1 MKSFIANNAPEIT
14 LPLWNHVLDKEEYE
28 ALKAHL
34 HNTPL
39 NELDS
44 RDVTLFYAGW
54 WRHEYDGDAPS
65 KERVFKALG
74 DPRSFRWDTEGFY
87 KLAKQGVIRLGVPWI
102 RTQKQKTYY
111 FRTLLLQGGIPL
123 NHIIHSGYGDQYTRF
138 LKKLI
143 ERKPES
149 ILDFQYDN
157 EVTRLLPKSSRNEG
171 VYLSC
176 LDVVEAIWSGEEKK
190 YEKIFQTAGNGKGS
204 KIAKELQKYKTEVE
218 QRQKT
223 GVRKRRQFKITWQL
237 DKDSNAIQ
245 LIFTSFSRKIHVDDF
260 RELLGVKKEP
270 LQNTYHLLAGEAYAK
285 FERNSAYFRADEA
298 PEPVNWDG
306 EAVRPSITILSDDEE
321 HEYPLTA
328 SLTADYPKLEEPSL
342 WTPGGDE
349 HLWHLH
355 KGKSY
360 GKKEKA
366 AVLAPAD
373 WQTDQEPTGSL
384 SIAGQDLRWY
394 EFEGTLTFTHT
405 EEEPLTFQTNKP
417 EFDWFVTE
425 EKPKWL
431 HKASMPV
438 VQGKLPS
445 ITVLDTEGE
454 KKKPRRKQLR
464 PYKNPIWKKWDKRNL
479 EIGCM
484 EYKIEYEGSE
494 EMGVFFNLGEFLL
507 HTNSRSPETG
517 SIRTFGQDE
526 LNFFLKPDEHLEV
539 QRQEDKTKVTLKDLR
554 KSPLR
559 LKASIQRKDQ
569 ARGLQIELNLP
580 FKGVRILDNKGNVL
594 DPENDTLLL
603 SDFDAK
609 GYTIQTPRVSRT
621 AENQPS
627 YSIQFRNTQNTQIKV
642 RKQLA
647 SGSIPLQKHRELVE
661 ELFRIADSMSKDTV
675 VELAFCENHPK
686 DDRYDKKLATYTV
699 KNFNQTI
706 DCEGTGSAFVVRPK
720 NPNAPRVGL
729 SLVAIPLDCDPKE
742 IEALPLHESE
752 AQKGSYVLPEGTS
765 ERLVNFLVTTF
776 GNEDENL
783 SLLPTFATR
792 NQDNFYEPKE
802 KRLART
808 QKYLLLE
815 EPDGKYWQRLL
826 RYFKLC
832 DQLDLPFSAFDVCR
846 AATSHPET
854 VARLFC
860 FLAAHSEKPKRFL
873 YRLCPRLQDELGF
886 YFHWAGKTHWDEAK
900 SWLASVYGKDM
911 LLLLDQNIEKLFA
924 DNEPKESFEQV
935 KAQVLE
941 GKLIPNPYFSVNQ
954 EKQKVRQHLGIRVL
968 NELPRRHAK
977 IPKNYWSVLPV
988 DSEPHKIWALLIAPL
1003 AVALSISGKEEP
1015 ENGKTIWG
1023 LDEESVQIR
1032 RNIRYAKWL
1041 APEWYASALLF
1052 CLYKLQNQ

>member
-1 MKSFIANNAPEIT
+1 MSAFITRHHSEIT
-14 LPLWNHVLDKEEYE
+14 LPLWNHVLDKADYE

-65 KERVFKALG
+65 KERVFNDLG
-74 DPRSFRWDTEGFY
+74 EHPAPKLNADNFY
-87 KLAKQGVIRLGVPWI
+87 ELAKRGTIRLGVPWI
-102 RTQKQKTYY
+102 SNKKTYY

-123 NHIIHSGYGDQYTRF
+123 NHIIHSGYSQYTRF
-138 LKKLI
+138 LKKLV
-143 ERKPES
+143 ERRPES
-149 ILDFQYDN
+149 ILDFQHDN
-157 EVTRLLPKSSRNEG
+157 EVTGLLPKSSRNEG

-190 YEKIFQTAGNGKGS
+190 YEKIFQTAGGGKGS
-204 KIAKELQKYKTEVE
+204 TIAKELQKYKAEVE

-223 GVRKRRQFKITWQL
+223 GVRKRKQFKITWQL
-237 DKDSNAIQ
+237 DTVNKLIQ
-245 LIFTSFSRKIHVDDF
+245 LIFTEFSRKVPKAEF
-260 RELLGVKKEP
+260 SELLGIKEAE
-270 LQNTYHLLAGEAYAK
+270 LQNTYHLLAGEAYAR
-285 FERNSAYFRADEA
+285 FERNGAYFRADEA
-298 PEPVNWDG
+298 PEPVSWDE
-306 EAVRPSITILSDDEE
+306 EAVRPNILFLSDDEE
-321 HEYPLTA
+321 HEYPLNA

-355 KGKSY
+355 KGKSCR
-360 GKKEKA
+360 KENA
-366 AVLAPAD
+366 AVLAPVS
-373 WQTDQEPTGSL
+373 WHTDQEPTGSL
-384 SIAGQDLRWY
+384 SIAGQDLHWY
-394 EFEGTLTFTHT
+394 EFEGALTFSHA
-405 EEEPLTFQTNKP
+405 EEDSLTFQTDKP

-425 EKPKWL
+425 DKPTWL
-431 HKASMPV
+431 YKANMPV

-454 KKKPRRKQLR
+454 KKKPRQKQLR
-464 PYKNPIWKKWDKRNL
+464 PYKSPIWKKWDKRNL

-484 EYKIEYEGSE
+484 EYKIEYNDSAETGL
-494 EMGVFFNLGEFLL
+494 FFNLGELL
-507 HTNSRSPETG
+507 LTTSSKSPETG
-517 SIRTFGQDE
+517 NIRTFGQDE

-539 QRQEDKTKVTLKDLR
+539 QRQEGKTKVTLKDLR

-621 AENQPS
+621 AKNQPS

-647 SGSIPLQKHRELVE
+647 SGSVPLQKYRELVE
-661 ELFRIADSMSKDTV
+661 ELFRISDSMGRDTA
-675 VELAFCENHPK
+675 VEMVFYEDHPE
-686 DDRYDKKLATYTV
+686 DDRCDKRLATYTV

-706 DCEGTGSAFVVRPK
+706 DYEGTGSAFVVRPK

-765 ERLVNFLVTTF
+765 ERLVNFLVTTSD
-776 GNEDENL
+776 NEDENL

-792 NQDNFYEPKE
+792 NQDNLYESKE

-826 RYFKLC
+826 GYVNLC
-832 DQLDLPFSAFDVCR
+832 DRLGLPFSAFDVCR
-846 AATSHPET
+846 AAASHPET

-886 YFHWAGKTHWDEAK
+886 YFHWIGKAHWDEAK
-900 SWLASVYGKDM
+900 SWLKAAYGKETIPIID
-911 LLLLDQNIEKLFA
+911 EKIRELFV
-924 DNEPKESFEQV
+924 DDEPKENFEQLV
-935 KAQVLE
+935 ATILKGQTISPVGFNARNSMIRYLGPLGGRVLE
-941 GKLIPNPYFSVNQ
+941 
-954 EKQKVRQHLGIRVL
+954 
-968 NELPRRHAK
+968 ELPDNTPK
-977 IPKNYWSVLPV
+977 IPEEYKHLLPV
-988 DSEPHKIWALLIAPL
+988 DRSNFRYKIFFKAPL
-1003 AVALSISGKEEP
+1003 AVALAIAGKSDNLWN
-1015 ENGKTIWG
+1015 NG
-1023 LDEESVQIR
+1023 DAEQIR

-1041 APEWYASALLF
+1041 APEWYANALLF